1 MIKEKYSETNKH
13 LLNQVQYPFLP
24 ESCLGQS
31 FFIDFERNEKM
42 VSQTAKLEYLVIIL
56 KGKAR
61 IVQQEPNGKN
71 LILQF
76 LEAGDFIGEL
86 TLIKAEAAP
95 KDVIAIGSV
104 RCLAIPL
111 KVVEQTL
118 MTTPEFPTL
127 IAQYIGKKLLLR
139 MEHFSN
145 AQTFEL
151 KYRLAA
157 LLLEVA
163 VNDQYSENNTQ
174 IADYLGTSY
183 RHLMHTLKYLRE
195 NGYLKK
201 NKSGYLIDSDK
212 LQMLVELGNNG

>member
-1 MIKEKYSETNKH
+1 MKKIPYTDSKRN
-13 LLNQVQYPFLP
+13 LLNQVEAPFLI
-24 ESCLGQS
+24 EEMLQQS
-31 FFIDFERNEKM
+31 SFIDYERNEKI
-42 VSQTAKLEYLVIIL
+42 VSQAAKLDYLFIL
-56 KGKAR
+56 LSGKAR
-61 IVQQEPNGKN
+61 IIQQEPNGKN

-86 TLIKAEAAP
+86 TLVKAEEAP

-111 KVVEQTL
+111 KVVENSL
-118 MTTPEFPTL
+118 MKDAAFPIF

-157 LLLEVA
+157 LLLEVS
-163 VNDQYSENNTQ
+163 VNNQYNENNTQ
-174 IADYLGTSY
+174 IADYLGVSY
-183 RHLMHTLKYLRE
+183 RHLIHTFKYLRE
-195 NGYLKK
+195 NGYIER
-201 NKSGYLIDSDK
+201 NNTGYEIVPEK
-212 LQMLVELGNNG
+212 LQKLIRQGNEG